1 MARMPRSA
9 VFTTALW
16 DGNSKIADFD
26 KHVRRLKNHAERL
39 RIDLPE
45 NPEQLIA
52 QTIINRTN
60 KYNHKKLLNI
70 TFDSASG
77 EFKIIPRELPKLRN
91 CMIDA
96 MTIPIKK
103 WLGQV
108 TGTKHGDWDAYR
120 KITTDTFSKGAD
132 VALLVHEHCIVDGDR
147 VMPLVLD
154 EDGVVWISGPEFGGV
169 DSVTF
174 DVCRPEIEAAGFVI
188 SEGRLNER
196 LVARAK
202 EFVLLGSGMGAARLT
217 VLDDVDI
224 GDGSNKLQQVCIK
237 ALGEDWI

>member
-1 MARMPRSA
+1 MAVGPKSA
-9 VFTTALW
+9 VFTT
-16 DGNSKIADFD
+16 
-26 KHVRRLKNHAERL
+26 VRAREGHLFHLNLHLERLSRHAEIL
-39 RIDLPE
+39 GIEVPEIEIPNNLDGLVRIQISKDGVEFNSIPFYQE
-45 NPEQLIA
+45 IHMDAEG
-52 QTIINRTN
+52 
-60 KYNHKKLLNI
+60 I
-70 TFDSASG
+70 TVPA
-77 EFKIIPRELPKLRN
+77 PRWTRK
-91 CMIDA
+91 
-96 MTIPIKK
+96 
-103 WLGQV
+103 V

-120 KITTDTFSKGAD
+120 KITTQAFDKGAD

-174 DVCRPEIEAAGFVI
+174 DVCRPEIEKAGFII

-224 GDGSNKLQQVCIK
+224 GDNSNNLQQVCIN
-237 ALGEDWI
+237 ALGEDWR

>member
-1 MARMPRSA
+1 MMVGPKSA
-9 VFTTALW
+9 VFTT
-16 DGNSKIADFD
+16 
-26 KHVRRLKNHAERL
+26 VRARNGHLFHLDLHRARLQQHAEILGIKIPEFEIPSGLDGLIRV
-39 RIDLPE
+39 RIDE
-45 NPEQLIA
+45 
-52 QTIINRTN
+52 
-60 KYNHKKLLNI
+60 
-70 TFDSASG
+70 SG
-77 EFKIIPRELPKLRN
+77 VVFNSTPFYQEIHMEAEGLTVPAPRWTRK
-91 CMIDA
+91 
-96 MTIPIKK
+96 
-103 WLGQV
+103 V

-120 KITTDTFSKGAD
+120 KITKDTFSKGAD

-174 DVCRPEIEAAGFVI
+174 DVCRPEIEDAGFVI

-237 ALGEDWI
+237 ALGEDWR

>member
-1 MARMPRSA
+1 MVVGPKSA
-9 VFTTALW
+9 VFTTVRARNGHLFH
-16 DGNSKIADFD
+16 FD
-26 KHVRRLKNHAERL
+26 LHKARLQRHAEIL
-39 RIDLPE
+39 GIRIPE
-45 NPEQLIA
+45 FEIPPGLDGLIRV
-52 QTIINRTN
+52 QI
-60 KYNHKKLLNI
+60 
-70 TFDSASG
+70 DESG
-77 EFKIIPRELPKLRN
+77 VVFNSIPFYQEIHMEAEGLTVPAPRWTRK
-91 CMIDA
+91 
-96 MTIPIKK
+96 
-103 WLGQV
+103 V

-154 EDGVVWISGPEFGGV
+154 EDGVVWISGAEFGGV

-237 ALGEDWI
+237 ALGEDWR

>member
-1 MARMPRSA
+1 MVVGPKSA
-9 VFTTALW
+9 VFTTVRARNGHLFH
-16 DGNSKIADFD
+16 FD
-26 KHVRRLKNHAERL
+26 LHKARLQRHAEIL
-39 RIDLPE
+39 GIRIPE
-45 NPEQLIA
+45 FEIPPGLDGLIRVQIDESGVVFNSIPFYQEIHMEA
-52 QTIINRTN
+52 EG
-60 KYNHKKLLNI
+60 I
-70 TFDSASG
+70 TVPA
-77 EFKIIPRELPKLRN
+77 PRWTRK
-91 CMIDA
+91 
-96 MTIPIKK
+96 
-103 WLGQV
+103 V
-108 TGTKHGDWDAYR
+108 TGTKHGDWDSYR
-120 KITTDTFSKGAD
+120 KITRDTFSKGAD

-169 DSVTF
+169 SSVTF

-237 ALGEDWI
+237 ALGEDWR

>member
-1 MARMPRSA
+1 MVVGPKSA
-9 VFTTALW
+9 VFTT
-16 DGNSKIADFD
+16 
-26 KHVRRLKNHAERL
+26 VRARNGHLFHLDLHKARLQRHAEILGIKIPEFEMPSGLDGLVRVQ
-39 RIDLPE
+39 IDE
-45 NPEQLIA
+45 
-52 QTIINRTN
+52 
-60 KYNHKKLLNI
+60 
-70 TFDSASG
+70 SG
-77 EFKIIPRELPKLRN
+77 VVFNSIPFYQEIHMEAEGLTVPAPRWTRK
-91 CMIDA
+91 
-96 MTIPIKK
+96 
-103 WLGQV
+103 V

-154 EDGVVWISGPEFGGV
+154 EDGVVWISGAEFGGV

-237 ALGEDWI
+237 ALGEDWR